1 MTYDLRRIPGQG
13 LGHKSR
19 LRKFIGS
26 KVTRRVSAVLF
37 VLTDVIL
44 ILFVVLPFPFG
55 GKWIMVLSGSMTP
68 TMQVGGMVLM
78 TPVEPASIQM
88 GDIISHYP
96 PGYSDVLL

>member
-1 MTYDLRRIPGQG
+1 
-13 LGHKSR
+13 
-19 LRKFIGS
+19 
-26 KVTRRVSAVLF
+26 VAAVLF

-44 ILFVVLPFPFG
+44 TLFIVLPFPFG
-55 GKWIMVLSGSMTP
+55 GKWIVVLSGSMTP

-78 TPVEPASIQM
+78 TPGEPASIQV